1 MSAEKPSPN
10 KVKARPEATW
20 LARKNCVKIAKINES
35 AAPPKIEAKTPRVG
49 LPVSTETAKPQ
60 IAPVII
66 IPSTPRFKTPDF
78 STIVSPNAASK
89 IGVADIINDATSSAG
104 LIVDRSI
111 NFFSLKLCN

>member
-1 MSAEKPSPN
+1 MA
-10 KVKARPEATW
+10 
-20 LARKNCVKIAKINES
+20 
-35 AAPPKIEAKTPRVG
+35 AKTNPRYG
-49 LPVSTETAKPQ
+49 FEKCIDAKRPTTAPM
-60 IAPVII
+60 II